1 MPAKREREKRS
12 VRKRERI
19 EQKNLGHSFY
29 RASDGEDSLMNTRNN
44 FADTSFDACLFSQIG
59 DIFASFSDD
68 DAGVFCANESA
79 ESQGVLGRW
88 RRRMGRGG
96 RC

>member
-1 MPAKREREKRS
+1 MPAEGERKKISKKRERKEWKD
-12 VRKRERI
+12 
-19 EQKNLGHSFY
+19 LGHSFY
-29 RASDGEDSLMNTRNN
+29 RASDGEDSFMNTRNN

-68 DAGVFCANESA
+68 DAGVFCANERA

-88 RRRMGRGG
+88 RGRTRRDE